1 MDSSEQRPARLL
13 VVDDEPAVRELLDEG
28 LQMLGYEVRAA
39 SAAAEALEL
48 ISGGDF
54 DLVLSDIDMP
64 GQNGLWLLDR
74 IQDLDGEPDVVMVTG
89 VVDTSVAIG
98 AIRRGAS
105 DYVTK
110 PFNLEEVG
118 IVVERVLEKRR
129 LLRENEAYQHHLEEL
144 VDERTRELEASY
156 ESTLQALVTALDF
169 RDNETQGHS
178 SRVVEYAVMVAQR
191 LRVDESGMRWIR
203 WGALLHDVGKIGISD
218 AILRKP
224 GKLDGDEWT
233 EMRKHPEMGYR
244 MLQHIP
250 FLRPALEIVLS
261 HQERFDGTGYP
272 QGLRGEAIPLGARI
286 FAVVDTF
293 DAMTSDRPYRA
304 ALPIEAARAEVRKF
318 SGIQFDPRVADAF
331 LSIDADAWREVRER
345 VHQEVV
351 EIDARVRRALG

>member
-1 MDSSEQRPARLL
+1 MEGKQRRPAKLL

-39 SAAAEALEL
+39 SGAAEALEL
-48 ISGGDF
+48 VSAGGF

-74 IQDLDGEPDVVMVTG
+74 VKGLDGQTDVVMVTG
-89 VVDTSVAIG
+89 VVDASVAIG

-118 IVVERVLEKRR
+118 IVIERVLDKRR
-129 LLRENEAYQHHLEEL
+129 LLRENEAYQHHLEDL
-144 VDERTRELEASY
+144 VAERTRELEASY

-178 SRVVEYAVMVAQR
+178 SRVVEYAVLVAQR
-191 LRVDESGMRWIR
+191 LRIDASGMRWIR

-224 GKLDGDEWT
+224 DKLDEQEWV

-272 QGLRGEAIPLGARI
+272 QGLRGDEIPLGARI

-304 ALPIEAARAEVRKF
+304 ALSIEVARDEVRRY

-331 LSIDADAWREVRER
+331 LSIDADSWREIREQ
-345 VHQEVV
+345 VHREVV